1 MPAYHIN
8 ISLRFQSSFQ
18 PALTTGTER
27 VTCFPRQGIVSLNS
41 TKALFKE
48 TAMTPVSCHLTFYL
62 YMWEA
67 HWDILMA
74 PPLLMSSSPSSFI
87 FIFNCIRQL
96 RKKSWDNWA
105 FVYACVR
112 MRVCLWVCHRKCS
125 LKESTQKRKMALND
139 WGETEKTCYTWKGRE
154 LDCVRRKLCF
164 WDSKM
169 IEFYSLRE
177 S

>member
-27 VTCFPRQGIVSLNS
+27 VTCFPRQGIVSLNL
-41 TKALFKE
+41 TEALFKE
-48 TAMTPVSCHLTFYL
+48 IAVTPASRHSTFSL
-62 YMWEA
+62 SMWEA
-67 HWDILMA
+67 HWDFLMA

-96 RKKSWDNWA
+96 RKENWDNWA
-105 FVYACVR
+105 FVYACAR
-112 MRVCLWVCHRKCS
+112 MRGCPCMFHRKCS

-139 WGETEKTCYTWKGRE
+139 WGETEKLAIHGKEG
-154 LDCVRRKLCF
+154 
-164 WDSKM
+164 S
-169 IEFYSLRE
+169 
-177 S
+177 